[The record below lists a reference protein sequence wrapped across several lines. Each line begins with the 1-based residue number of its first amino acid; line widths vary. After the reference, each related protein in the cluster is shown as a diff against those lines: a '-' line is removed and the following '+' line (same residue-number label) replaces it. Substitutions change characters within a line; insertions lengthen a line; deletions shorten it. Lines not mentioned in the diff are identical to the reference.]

1 MIKLKEN
8 KKLSVFLVESM
19 NASDRIV
26 TSFPVAGLVESTYDI
41 RQRRIQR
48 RGADENMSPT
58 VVTDYLVSLIPKQ
71 VDDNGLVIWYDPAA
85 PGEIKTC
92 LFS

>member
-1 MIKLKEN
+1 
-8 KKLSVFLVESM
+8 
-19 NASDRIV
+19 
-26 TSFPVAGLVESTYDI
+26 
-41 RQRRIQR
+41 
-48 RGADENMSPT
+48 MSPT